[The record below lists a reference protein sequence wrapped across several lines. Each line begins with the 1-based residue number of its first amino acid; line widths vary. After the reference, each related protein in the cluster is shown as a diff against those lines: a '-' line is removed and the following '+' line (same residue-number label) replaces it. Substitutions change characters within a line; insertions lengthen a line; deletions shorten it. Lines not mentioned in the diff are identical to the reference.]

1 MKKNNILLSIAVI
14 VATVVIYFATK
25 IPAQFSFYALVTVIL
40 IPVLFISSNFNQAY
54 KLLIVFI
61 IDGGGFGLLFFF
73 NTKEA
78 LYLEYSFAFLIVSLV
93 LCTIESLKEWQK
105 ENEDESWQ

>member
-25 IPAQFSFYALVTVIL
+25 IPAPFSFYALVTVIL

-73 NTKEA
+73 NTIA
-78 LYLEYSFAFLIVSLV
+78 IRLITTLNIATPSA
-93 LCTIESLKEWQK
+93 TIAIFS
-105 ENEDESWQ
+105 